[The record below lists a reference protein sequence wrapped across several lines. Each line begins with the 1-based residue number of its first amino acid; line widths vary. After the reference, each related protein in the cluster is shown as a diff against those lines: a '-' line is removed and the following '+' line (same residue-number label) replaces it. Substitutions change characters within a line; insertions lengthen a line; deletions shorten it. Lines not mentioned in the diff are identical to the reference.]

1 MDGRDIGTVVF
12 PEAELKI
19 YMTADPMVRA
29 ERRFKELTAKGDK
42 VTLEQIYENVVSRDK
57 ADMTRAISPL
67 RKADDA
73 IVLDNS
79 HMSVEEQMAWFMERY
94 NEVISR

>member
-1 MDGRDIGTVVF
+1 M
-12 PEAELKI
+12 
-19 YMTADPMVRA
+19 
-29 ERRFKELTAKGDK
+29 
-42 VTLEQIYENVVSRDK
+42 SRDK

-79 HMSVEEQMAWFMERY
+79 AMTVEEQMAWFDREFER
-94 NEVISR
+94 VTSR